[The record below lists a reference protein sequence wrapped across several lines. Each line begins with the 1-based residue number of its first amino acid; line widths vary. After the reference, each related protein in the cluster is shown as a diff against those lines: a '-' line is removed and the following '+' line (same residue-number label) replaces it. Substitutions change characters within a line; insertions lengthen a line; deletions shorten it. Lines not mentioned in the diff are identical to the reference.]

1 MIYTP
6 QMRGKMGELAAARA
20 LRDEGYEI
28 VDANFRT
35 KLGEID
41 IIAYKDGVVAFCE
54 VKTREND
61 VHGRPVEY
69 VTYSKRRKLVI
80 TAIQFMKA
88 YKIKNKMRFD
98 VIEVHI
104 PRNKDYKSAEIHH
117 IVSAFTGDET
127 PFNFIQGR
135 SKL

>member
-1 MIYTP
+1 
-6 QMRGKMGELAAARA
+6 MGELAAARA

-28 VDANFRT
+28 IDANFRT
-35 KLGEID
+35 KPGEID

-61 VHGRPVEY
+61 IHGKPAEY
-69 VTYSKRRKLVI
+69 VTYSKRRKLIIAAV
-80 TAIQFMKA
+80 QFMKA

-98 VIEVHI
+98 VLEVHI
-104 PRNKDYKSAEIHH
+104 PRNKDYKSAKVRH

-135 SKL
+135 

>member
-35 KLGEID
+35 KLGEIY
-41 IIAYKDGVVAFCE
+41 IIDYKDGVVAFCE

-61 VHGRPVEY
+61 AHGKPAEY

-80 TAIQFMKA
+80 AAVQFMKV

-98 VIEVHI
+98 VIEVYI
-104 PRNKDYKSAEIHH
+104 PKNKDYKSANVRH
-117 IVSAFTGDET
+117 ILSAFTGDET

-135 SKL
+135 

>member
-1 MIYTP
+1 MNYTP
-6 QMRGKMGELAAARA
+6 QTRGKMGELAAARA

-61 VHGRPVEY
+61 THGKPAEY

-80 TAIQFMKA
+80 AAVQFMKV

-98 VIEVHI
+98 VIEVYI
-104 PRNKDYKSAEIHH
+104 PKNKDYKSANVRH
-117 IVSAFTGDET
+117 ILSAFTGDET

-135 SKL
+135 